1 MIPDLP
7 GVSILLTSKIQKLGK
22 VVVECSSYIPSDT
35 PGKIAR
41 AALALGETRL
51 MFSKISLVIGGHES
65 RNSKPAQFCNKLRSH
80 PGTATNRLLS
90 AH

>member
-41 AALALGETRL
+41 AAPALGDDTIYVLENLLGYRRARIEEL
-51 MFSKISLVIGGHES
+51 K
-65 RNSKPAQFCNKLRSH
+65 ARSV
-80 PGTATNRLLS
+80 LQ
-90 AH
+90 